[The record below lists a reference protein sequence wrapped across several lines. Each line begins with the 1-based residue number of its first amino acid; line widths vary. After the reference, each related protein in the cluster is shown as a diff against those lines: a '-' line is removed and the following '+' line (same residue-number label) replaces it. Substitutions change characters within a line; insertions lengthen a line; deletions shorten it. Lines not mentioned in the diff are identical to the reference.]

1 MKYPVLAY
9 SRLLGAVALSTLL
22 AACGSGS
29 GGSSSSA
36 PVVPSDV
43 FRITCKVVE
52 SVNSVEVPVEGAE
65 VIFYGTDNSKPAYT
79 DTTLADGSCAVD
91 VPSAEVQVAGT
102 ALTFP
107 AASVVKAG
115 YEPNSIVCDRATAGT
130 SCDAKVVMVRLP
142 ANASIPEN
150 GDVVR
155 HIGDDNFAGEPNS
168 KFQRDAEGP
177 SIDFNIADWAT
188 KLNTRATVVLEARGW
203 QTTTATCANTV
214 AILSNVVGG
223 GSQSQAGADSDA
235 SGDWSERRFTFDTA
249 QVGSAGAA
257 TLRITSGKCAGTGDL
272 DDFEVNR
279 IRVYFCGATG
289 VDCAP

>member
-1 MKYPVLAY
+1 MKYPVIAF

-22 AACGSGS
+22 AACGSG
-29 GGSSSSA
+29 GGGGSSA

-52 SVNSVEVPVEGAE
+52 SVNNAEVPVEGAE
-65 VIFYGTDNSKPAYT
+65 VIFYGTVNTTPYT
-79 DTTLADGSCAVD
+79 DTTLADGTCSLD
-91 VPSAEVQVAGT
+91 VLAADVQVAGT

-155 HIGDDNFAGEPNS
+155 HIGDDNFAGDANS
-168 KFQRDAEGP
+168 QFQRDAEGP

-249 QVGSAGAA
+249 QIGSAGAA
-257 TLRITSGKCAGTGDL
+257 TLRITSGKCDGTGDL